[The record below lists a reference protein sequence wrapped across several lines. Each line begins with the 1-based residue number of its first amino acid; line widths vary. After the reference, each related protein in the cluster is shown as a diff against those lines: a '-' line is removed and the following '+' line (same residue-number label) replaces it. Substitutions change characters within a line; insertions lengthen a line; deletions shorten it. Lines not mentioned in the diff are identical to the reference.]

1 MATTEQ
7 IDGVPCFT
15 VRSPG
20 AFVQEVALPPAA
32 AGMYA
37 VIVGGQTGRVNAG
50 PSITGLPYLYGLV
63 IGTDRAGNLR
73 RDRGASAPLPSV
85 DALVGRELRSGFC
98 GCRLRPAALVG
109 CEKSRGDTVPGSS
122 PLFSTHTSA

>member
-1 MATTEQ
+1 TEQ

-73 RDRGASAPLPSV
+73 RDRGVSRRYHRLTLWWAVSFAAVSV
-85 DALVGRELRSGFC
+85 VAGLVLQLLQR
-98 GCRLRPAALVG
+98 
-109 CEKSRGDTVPGSS
+109 
-122 PLFSTHTSA
+122 